1 MSNYTEQAE
10 KFAELHN
17 IKLKIN
23 NIEYKK
29 HFADDKEERYVFNCT
44 LTRNKK
50 RYTFNFGQSISAGNE
65 DPTIYDILTCLT
77 KHDPETFEFFCSNYG
92 YNEDSRKAYKTYLAV
107 CKEYEAMERLFG
119 DILEELQEI
128 E

>member
-1 MSNYTEQAE
+1 MNNYNEQAE
-10 KFAELHN
+10 KFAKLHN

-23 NIEYKK
+23 HSEYKK
-29 HFADDKEERYVFNCT
+29 YFDDDKEQRYVFNCT

-65 DPTIYDILTCLT
+65 EPTIYNILSTLT
-77 KHDPETFEFFCSNYG
+77 KYSPETFEFFCSNYG

-119 DILEELQEI
+119 DILEELREI